1 MSGIYEELEEL
12 EFLQHLDDGQ
22 DEEGKEF
29 KIDNDK
35 KADWALNIIDEE
47 RKEAERLK
55 ELAKQQIEEI
65 EMKIK
70 YIEEKSERK
79 TAFLKSCLAQYFET
93 VPHKATKTQETYKL
107 LSGSLVFK
115 LPSQKM
121 VKDDEKLL
129 EYFKQNNM
137 NEYIKTKETPA
148 WNEFKKNLSIVDD
161 KVIDTST
168 GEVVDVVKVEETAG
182 SFEVKTL

>member
-22 DEEGKEF
+22 DEDGKEF

-35 KADWALNIIDEE
+35 KADWALNIIAEE
-47 RKEAERLK
+47 RKEVERLK
-55 ELAKQQIEEI
+55 ELAKKQIEEI

-93 VPHKATKTQETYKL
+93 VPHKSTKTQETYKL
-107 LSGSLVFK
+107 LSGSLIFK
-115 LPSQKM
+115 LPKQNM
-121 VKDDEKLL
+121 VKDDTKLL
-129 EYFKQNNM
+129 EYLKENKM
-137 NEYIKTKETPA
+137 TEYIKTEEKPV
-148 WNEFKKNLSIVDD
+148 WNEFKKTLSIVDG
-161 KVIDTST
+161 KVVDTST
-168 GEVVDVVKVEETAG
+168 GEVVEAVKAEEVAG
-182 SFEVKTL
+182 VFDVKTS

>member
-35 KADWALNIIDEE
+35 KADLALNIIAEE

-93 VPHKATKTQETYKL
+93 VPHKSTATQKSYKL

-121 VKDDEKLL
+121 VKEDVKLL
-129 EYFKQNNM
+129 EYFHQNGM
-137 NEYIKTKETPA
+137 EEYIKTEEKPA
-148 WNEFKKNLSIVDD
+148 WAEFKKNLSIVDG
-161 KVIDTST
+161 KVVNTST
-168 GEVVDVVKVEETAG
+168 GEIVDAVKVEETAG
-182 SFEVKTL
+182 KFDVKIS

>member
-1 MSGIYEELEEL
+1 MSGVYEELEEL

-22 DEEGKEF
+22 DEDGKEF

-35 KADWALNIIDEE
+35 KADWALNIIAEE

-107 LSGSLVFK
+107 LSGSLIFE
-115 LPSQKM
+115 LPKQNM
-121 VKDDEKLL
+121 VKDDDKLL
-129 EYFKQNNM
+129 EYFHSNGMK
-137 NEYIKTKETPA
+137 EFIKIKESPA
-148 WNEFKKNLSIVDD
+148 WEEFKKQLE
-161 KVIDTST
+161 VID
-168 GEVVDVVKVEETAG
+168 GNVVDTATGDVIDAVKVEESAG
-182 SFEVKTL
+182 IFDVKIG

>member
-1 MSGIYEELEEL
+1 MSGVYEELEEL

-22 DEEGKEF
+22 DEYGKEF

-35 KADWALNIIDEE
+35 KADWALNIIAEE

-65 EMKIK
+65 EIKIK

-107 LSGSLVFK
+107 LSGSLIFK
-115 LPSQKM
+115 LPKQNM
-121 VKDDEKLL
+121 VKDDDKLL
-129 EYFKQNNM
+129 EYFHSNGM
-137 NEYIKTKETPA
+137 EEFIKTKESPA
-148 WNEFKKNLSIVDD
+148 WAEFKKQLEVIDGN
-161 KVIDTST
+161 VIDTAT
-168 GEVVDVVKVEETAG
+168 GDIIDAVKVEESAG
-182 SFEVKTL
+182 IFDVKIG

>member
-22 DEEGKEF
+22 DEDGKEF

-35 KADWALNIIDEE
+35 KADWALNIIAEE

-93 VPHKATKTQETYKL
+93 VPHKATKTQESYKL

-115 LPSQKM
+115 LPKLNM
-121 VKDDEKLL
+121 VKDDAKLL
-129 EYFKQNNM
+129 EYFHKNGM
-137 NEYIKTKETPA
+137 EEYIKTEEKPV
-148 WNEFKKNLSIVDD
+148 WGEFKKTLSVINGE
-161 KVIDTST
+161 VIDTST
-168 GEVVDVVKVEETAG
+168 GEVVKAVKVEETAG
-182 SFEVKTL
+182 VFDVKV